1 MTQSGRAT
9 PWGVT
14 GWSNEFGALADD
26 SGNDSPV
33 GDAYG
38 FERILD
44 PGVIYRAPPDVAG
57 VPRWHEK
64 PGAKGRVFQM
74 GWPSAETPATESLS
88 DLSASITG
96 RRRGLA
102 AADPGLARLDDAIR
116 QLVAIAERLRA
127 GRASIGFLQP
137 DSVRIGTQHDG
148 STYVVLPDVGFA
160 WDDSGGLYEPDWLAN
175 PQADLLF
182 ERGARARNT
191 EYLGRLK
198 TPVDERDLRT
208 QAAALAADEAEDVKI
223 VARLIALALAG
234 RAEVERWC
242 GAAKSLLRLPGRDIA
257 PDTGA
262 PIWDQVIAPALEGQI
277 PTFAELQ
284 LRLSATKP
292 SEHFL
297 YSPPT
302 PPWAGW
308 TILRQA
314 AVASAAVALLAGLW
328 VAKDWLFPPRKYA
341 PYCRQAQE
349 GTDLFRKLEELEDAE
364 KKALVDEA
372 ERPTFRTL
380 LAECRK
386 LHDGLTACGKDCLE
400 KPANSAL
407 EMAESEGEA
416 VLDRLR
422 IRPRPVAAEAPE
434 IEAAVGVLDEAA
446 KQAKRTAEPG
456 VVKRLKRQLDL
467 RGGGRSSRPAD
478 RAEP

>member
-1 MTQSGRAT
+1 MTQPGRVT
-9 PWGVT
+9 PWGVV

-44 PGVIYRAPPDVAG
+44 PGVIYRAPPDVTG

-64 PGAKGRVFQM
+64 PGAKARVFQM
-74 GWPSAETPATESLS
+74 GWPSAEPPATESLS
-88 DLSASITG
+88 DLSASISS
-96 RRRGLA
+96 RRRGIA
-102 AADPGLARLDDAIR
+102 AADPGLARLDEAIR

-160 WDDSGGLYEPDWLAN
+160 WDDTGGLYEPDWLAN
-175 PQADLLF
+175 PQAELLF
-182 ERGARARNT
+182 ERGARARNA

-198 TPVDERDLRT
+198 QPVDERELRT
-208 QAAALAADEAEDVKI
+208 QAPALAAEEAEDVKI

-234 RAEVERWC
+234 RVEVERWC
-242 GAAKSLLRLPGRDIA
+242 GAAKSLLRLPGRDVA

-297 YSPPT
+297 YSPPA

-308 TILRQA
+308 AILRQA
-314 AVASAAVALLAGLW
+314 ALAAAALALLGGLW
-328 VAKDWLFPPRKYA
+328 VAKGWLFPPRAYA

-349 GTDLFRKLEELEDAE
+349 GTELFQKLQELEQAADQAP
-364 KKALVDEA
+364 VDEGA
-372 ERPTFRTL
+372 RPTFRAL
-380 LAECRK
+380 LAECRE
-386 LHDGLTACGKDCLE
+386 LHDELKTCGGNCLE
-400 KPANSAL
+400 GPTKAAL
-407 EMAESEGEA
+407 EIAEIEGEA
-416 VLDRLR
+416 VLGRLR
-422 IRPRPVAAEAPE
+422 VRPRPVAVE
-434 IEAAVGVLDEAA
+434 
-446 KQAKRTAEPG
+446 TAEIRASITAIEDAAAPLKHPADQG
-456 VVKRLKRQLDL
+456 VVKRLKRQLTL
-467 RGGGRSSRPAD
+467 RDAASPPPAD
-478 RAEP
+478 RSRP